1 MLLISFKAQVTTRQA
16 PTTSEPSLKDLL
28 GEVKPT
34 QPPTT
39 SQSLYNM
46 LGIPRDEASHVTTP
60 RPLTECSQGLTV
72 NDVILNGGMGAGE
85 VAQFPKIGDLQLCIE
100 KCCLSRTCHAAYVIQ
115 DVCYIISCFSRDLC
129 RTRPIENTLVKS
141 VIAFVKRRG
150 FSMFTS
156 ADEAKVRNLGNVS
169 VTTTTARPTVSVDS
183 VTNFVDSGICQKDK
197 TFYNVRLKGGQSSGS
212 FTERGL
218 VSDNSQCTG
227 LCCEDPSCDLAY
239 TEGQRCYTVK
249 CNNQSTCQLIEANHL
264 SVKTAMV
271 YVKRFKN
278 GDFMQENK
286 TPGTCSSICLNNIK
300 KIAFHLLKYYSS
312 PSLTP
317 GQKLQVL

>member
-1 MLLISFKAQVTTRQA
+1 MLFISFKAQVTTTQA
-16 PTTSEPSLKDLL
+16 PTTNEPSLKDLL

-34 QPPTT
+34 QLPTT
-39 SQSLYNM
+39 SQSLDRM
-46 LGIPRDEASHVTTP
+46 LGIPRDEASHVTTL

-72 NDVILNGGMGAGE
+72 NNVILNGGMGAGE
-85 VAQFPKIGDLQLCIE
+85 VAQFPNIGDIQLCIE
-100 KCCLSRTCHAAYVIQ
+100 KCCLSPTCHAAYVIQ

-156 ADEAKVRNLGNVS
+156 ADEAKVRILGNVS
-169 VTTTTARPTVSVDS
+169 VTSTARPTVSLDP

-197 TFYNVRLKGGQSSGS
+197 TFYNVRLKGGQSSGL
-212 FTERGL
+212 FTEKGL

-249 CNNQSTCQLIEANHL
+249 CNNESTCQLIEANHL

-278 GDFMQENK
+278 GDFMQEK
-286 TPGTCSSICLNNIK
+286 QTPGTFS
-300 KIAFHLLKYYSS
+300 AF
-312 PSLTP
+312 SLII
-317 GQKLQVL
+317 